1 MPQKSIVQC
10 SAGHFY
16 MATWIPFVGIK
27 SLRLTPSTR
36 YARCPVGKHWAVVSR
51 PDPSTLTEEQLTAA
65 QSHDAG
71 WM

>member
-1 MPQKSIVQC
+1 MAKKSIVQC
-10 SAGHFY
+10 SAGHLY
-16 MATWIPFVGIK
+16 EATWIPFVGIK

-51 PDPSTLTEEQLTAA
+51 SDPSALTEEQLSAA
-65 QSHDAG
+65 RSHDAG

>member
-10 SAGHFY
+10 AAGHLY
-16 MATWIPFVGIK
+16 TATWIPFVGFK
-27 SLRLTPSTR
+27 SLRLTPSKR

-51 PDPSTLTEEQLTAA
+51 PDQSTLTEEQLAA
-65 QSHDAG
+65 ARSHDAG

>member
-1 MPQKSIVQC
+1 MPQKSIVRC
-10 SAGHFY
+10 TAGHLY
-16 MATWIPFVGIK
+16 TATWIPFFGFK

-51 PDPSTLTEEQLTAA
+51 SDLSALTEEQLAA
-65 QSHDAG
+65 AGSHDAG